1 MSIGTG
7 VILPVAL
14 QEIDAAPHA
23 QAAAQGDHEGLQNVD
38 CAVEK
43 FHRFTSIISKCCCWI
58 AASFSGGAGFF
69 FVRQVDFVKVK
80 DFLIDRSLISH
91 IEAGKR
97 GCTVDMLVQLS
108 ELFNV
113 SLDLLILGRETV
125 TSLDDEVKAHLR
137 SVISGLISYL
147 EMLMKKI

>member
-1 MSIGTG
+1 MHYDMKQSGEQIRRLRKKNGYTQE
-7 VILPVAL
+7 AL
-14 QEIDAAPHA
+14 AKK
-23 QAAAQGDHEGLQNVD
+23 LN
-38 CAVEK
+38 
-43 FHRFTSIISKCCCWI
+43 
-58 AASFSGGAGFF
+58 
-69 FVRQVDFVKVK
+69 
-80 DFLIDRSLISH
+80 IDRSLISH

-113 SLDLLILGRETV
+113 SLDFLILGRETV

>member
-1 MSIGTG
+1 MHYDMKQSGEQIRRLRKKNGYTQE
-7 VILPVAL
+7 AL
-14 QEIDAAPHA
+14 AKK
-23 QAAAQGDHEGLQNVD
+23 LN
-38 CAVEK
+38 
-43 FHRFTSIISKCCCWI
+43 
-58 AASFSGGAGFF
+58 
-69 FVRQVDFVKVK
+69 
-80 DFLIDRSLISH
+80 IDRSLISH

>member
-1 MSIGTG
+1 MHYDMKQSGEQIRRLRKKNGYTQE
-7 VILPVAL
+7 AL
-14 QEIDAAPHA
+14 AKK
-23 QAAAQGDHEGLQNVD
+23 LN
-38 CAVEK
+38 
-43 FHRFTSIISKCCCWI
+43 
-58 AASFSGGAGFF
+58 
-69 FVRQVDFVKVK
+69 
-80 DFLIDRSLISH
+80 IDRSLISH

-125 TSLDDEVKAHLR
+125 TSLDDGVKAHLR